1 MSTILPA
8 ARPRLSSTVLKKK
21 IADKGYNITNLP
33 IIIIGIRGYYLQSM
47 GHATQNDRGI
57 YDDAIYVLT
66 QNASSS
72 FNANTDPSGYR
83 KGHGKADATKGMATL
98 KPGLWLAHR
107 FGKHNASRPSA
118 YDALIQ
124 IGGSVT
130 VVRDGTPDY
139 EDSGYFGINIH
150 KGGKTTTSSQGCQT
164 IHPDQW
170 DGFYNLV
177 LAEAKRIYGSKYK
190 SKTIP
195 YLLIN
200 NLGDIV

>member
-1 MSTILPA
+1 MSTIIPA
-8 ARPRLSSTVLKKK
+8 ARPRMSSTVLKNK
-21 IADKGYNITNLP
+21 IKEKGYNIASFP

-47 GHATQNDRGI
+47 GNATQNDRGL
-57 YDDAIYVLT
+57 YDDAIYILT
-66 QNASSS
+66 QNVSSS
-72 FNANTDPSGYR
+72 FNANTDPTSYR

-107 FGKHNASRPSA
+107 FGKHNPSKPSGHE
-118 YDALIQ
+118 ALIQ

-130 VVRDGTPDY
+130 VVRDGNPNY

-150 KGGKTTTSSQGCQT
+150 KGGKTTTGSEGCQT
-164 IHPDQW
+164 IHPNQW

-177 LAEAKRIYGSKYK
+177 LSEAKRIYGNKYK
-190 SKTIP
+190 QKTIP
-195 YLLIN
+195 YLLLN